1 MPAALN
7 PTLAWIVGRATLTI
21 VVSSTTISWT
31 VASSTSAPVIGAA
44 RWAFAVPPPP
54 ARAPRGALAGRSLS
68 LVRMVQS
75 SGCHRR
81 PGWPAHY
88 PIWHTLPFLSIYV
101 IYASVSHET
110 TSLSERPRA
119 PHVRSPGRPPPAR
132 PRRVRQRRRR
142 GHRRGRPAFRR
153 GPPAGT
159 SYRHG
164 PPIRHNMPV
173 MSGRARSCRMKHD
186 PAPAE
191 RTPQNSY
198 AP

>member
-7 PTLAWIVGRATLTI
+7 PTPAWIVGRATLTI

-31 VASSTSAPVIGAA
+31 AASSTSAPVIGAA

-54 ARAPRGALAGRSLS
+54 ARAPRGALPGWSSS

-81 PGWPAHY
+81 PGWTARY

-110 TSLSERPRA
+110 ASPGERPRA
-119 PHVRSPGRPPPAR
+119 PHAPRGRRAGPRLLARDGHGSAGAGDIAGGGRHPGADPCRSFLPAR
-132 PRRVRQRRRR
+132 TAN
-142 GHRRGRPAFRR
+142 PA
-153 GPPAGT
+153 
-159 SYRHG
+159 
-164 PPIRHNMPV
+164 
-173 MSGRARSCRMKHD
+173 
-186 PAPAE
+186 
-191 RTPQNSY
+191 
-198 AP
+198 

>member
-31 VASSTSAPVIGAA
+31 VASSTSAPIIGAV

-88 PIWHTLPFLSIYV
+88 PIWHILPFLSIFV

-110 TSLSERPRA
+110 TPLSERPARRREAAGPASACSPATGTTA
-119 PHVRSPGRPPPAR
+119 PAPGTSPGEAGLPAR
-132 PRRVRQRRRR
+132 TLCRHVL
-142 GHRRGRPAFRR
+142 PAWAAN
-153 GPPAGT
+153 PA
-159 SYRHG
+159 
-164 PPIRHNMPV
+164 
-173 MSGRARSCRMKHD
+173 
-186 PAPAE
+186 
-191 RTPQNSY
+191 
-198 AP
+198 